1 MKFLVALLLVLSTLL
16 TSYGQKQKKLTKSES
31 ANLTQEQRIVHETE
45 RKKKKGGK
53 KKSTRVSM
61 KKRVKVDKKQD
72 KKARRVK
79 SPKPTHGK
87 KGPK

>member
-1 MKFLVALLLVLSTLL
+1 MKFLVATLLVFITSLV
-16 TSYGQKQKKLTKSES
+16 SYGQQRKLTRSES
-31 ANLTQEQRIVHETE
+31 ANMTQEQRIVHETE

-53 KKSTRVSM
+53 KKSKRVSM

-87 KGPK
+87 KGPR

>member
-1 MKFLVALLLVLSTLL
+1 MKFFVSLLLVLATFF
-16 TSYGQKQKKLTKSES
+16 TSYGQKQRKLAKSES
-31 ANLTQEQRIVHETE
+31 ANMTQEQRIVYETE

-53 KKSTRVSM
+53 KKSKKVSM
-61 KKRVKVDKKQD
+61 KKRVKIDKKQD

-87 KGPK
+87 KGPR